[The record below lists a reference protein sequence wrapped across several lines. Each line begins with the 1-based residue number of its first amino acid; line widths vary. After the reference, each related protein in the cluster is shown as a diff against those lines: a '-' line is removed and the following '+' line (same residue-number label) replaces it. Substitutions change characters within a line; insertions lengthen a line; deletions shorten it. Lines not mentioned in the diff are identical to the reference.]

1 MGQLC
6 GDIFLTLVFAQN
18 GNTEPYLLKSFTKI
32 VKASSGG

>member
-18 GNTEPYLLKSFTKI
+18 GNTEPSLFKMFYKNS
-32 VKASSGG
+32 VG